1 MSGRHSFFL
10 KEKRI
15 KKELLRKA
23 GALLIFSAYATKWL
37 DKQNGVLR
45 QKFF

>member
-1 MSGRHSFFL
+1 MSGRHSFFFQ
-10 KEKRI
+10 EKRI

-23 GALLIFSAYATKWL
+23 GALLIFSPVPKRL